1 MKEKRD
7 FLKAWGWDER
17 ARTGTDTTRG
27 LPQPPAQKSVPEDV
41 TLIDLVS
48 PEDYTSGSTSLI
60 ETIRK
65 RKSRRQ
71 YTGDP
76 LTLEEFSFLLWSTQ
90 GVKNHNN
97 PENLSRRTV
106 PSAGGRHPFETYLVV
121 NRVSG
126 LEAGLYRYLPNEHKV
141 YLVKKDPDLPSS
153 VSEASRNQAFVGQGA
168 VVFIWTTI
176 PYRAEYRF
184 SLVAHKMIAIDV
196 GHVCQNLYLA
206 AESMDAG
213 CCAIAAYNQEKMDAL
228 LGVDGIDEFAIY
240 AAPVGKIG

>member
-1 MKEKRD
+1 MKEKRN

-17 ARTGTDTTRG
+17 ARTGTDMTRQVD
-27 LPQPPAQKSVPEDV
+27 QPLAQKRVPEDV

-48 PEDYTSGSTSLI
+48 PKDLTSGSMPLI

-65 RKSRRQ
+65 RKSRRK
-71 YTGDP
+71 YTDDP
-76 LTLEEFSFLLWSTQ
+76 LTLEELSFLLWSTQ
-90 GVKNHNN
+90 GVSNPDK

-106 PSAGGRHPFETYLVV
+106 PSAGGRHPFETYLIV
-121 NRVSG
+121 NRVSE
-126 LEAGLYRYLPNEHKV
+126 LDPGLYRYLPKKHKV

-153 VSEASRNQAFVGQGA
+153 VSEATRNQSFVGQGA
-168 VVFIWTTI
+168 VVFIWTVI
-176 PYRAEYRF
+176 PYRAEWRF

-206 AESMDAG
+206 AESIGAG
-213 CCAIAAYNQEKMDAL
+213 CCAIAAYEQEQMDAL
-228 LGVDGIDEFAIY
+228 LGVDGSDEFAIY